1 MIGLL
6 FLSCGRSAPPPVP
19 VQPPEVVASLEV
31 VSADGTASMLLSA
44 RAAWVLE
51 RAECAIWQE
60 GIMLDTVQVS
70 PELSLTSH
78 QPVGLNL
85 TFERLEPGPVQ
96 LTGSLHL
103 TGALGAQ
110 ALVLV
115 DLSGA
120 VEEVIP

>member
-1 MIGLL
+1 
-6 FLSCGRSAPPPVP
+6 
-19 VQPPEVVASLEV
+19 
-31 VSADGTASMLLSA
+31 
-44 RAAWVLE
+44 
-51 RAECAIWQE
+51 
-60 GIMLDTVQVS
+60 MLDTVQVS